1 MSASSRARLAVVL
14 AALSTLGGCKREAW
28 VPAKEPGAALP
39 LGKPFAQNPFAGI
52 AVYRAPYSNADQ
64 AKRRLENTGAPEAA
78 LLAKIADQPQARWY
92 GSWSADIETVVTNYV
107 NAAEREQQ
115 LALLVA
121 YNIPNRDCGQ
131 YSAGGA
137 SDPEKYR
144 EWIRGYAKGI
154 GARRAV
160 VVLEPD
166 AVPQLKQC
174 LSAADQAVRLQLIRE
189 AVVTFGQNPA
199 TAVYIDAGHSRWVPA
214 PEMAARLKQAG
225 IEGARGFALNVSN
238 YIADAE
244 LIEYGKQVVA
254 ALGVATHFIVDTSR
268 NGNGPTEDN
277 KWCNPAGRALGQKPS
292 TETGEALLDAFVWV
306 KNPGESDGEC
316 EGGPAAGQ
324 WFDARAIEL
333 AKNARW

>member
-1 MSASSRARLAVVL
+1 
-14 AALSTLGGCKREAW
+14 
-28 VPAKEPGAALP
+28 
-39 LGKPFAQNPFAGI
+39 
-52 AVYRAPYSNADQ
+52 
-64 AKRRLENTGAPEAA
+64 
-78 LLAKIADQPQARWY
+78 
-92 GSWSADIETVVTNYV
+92 
-107 NAAEREQQ
+107 
-115 LALLVA
+115 
-121 YNIPNRDCGQ
+121 
-131 YSAGGA
+131 
-137 SDPEKYR
+137 
-144 EWIRGYAKGI
+144 
-154 GARRAV
+154 

-174 LSAADQAVRLQLIRE
+174 LSEADQALRLQLLRE
-189 AVVTFGQNPA
+189 AVSTFGQNPA

-254 ALGVATHFIVDTSR
+254 ALGVPTHFIIDTSR

-277 KWCNPAGRALGQKPS
+277 KWCNPAGRALGHQPS
-292 TETGEALLDAFVWV
+292 TETGEPLLDAFVWV

-324 WFDARAIEL
+324 WFDARALEL